1 MAYLIFAITAAVTST
16 IWAMLVYWQLA
27 IIMLCLQTVYF
38 IEFYAF
44 NIITVKQAEKA
55 STAYGKAGTVISE
68 ALNGIRT
75 VLAFN
80 GAQSELHKYERNLD
94 SARSAIL
101 KKDFAFGLFRG
112 LTLMSWHW
120 VTVIGLLISAI
131 FYHYNISHISIDDI
145 LIIVLLF
152 SNGILIPAAYIHLQY
167 IAEAQG
173 AAAEIWKLIDDESLK
188 ATEID
193 RKGLCNDCSINKV
206 RFDNVHFSYPTRSD
220 VKILNGITFE
230 VGSSETIALVGNSGS
245 GKSTCIQLLTR
256 LYEPTEGQ
264 IFLDGLLIDSYNLNW
279 LRDQIAVLNQEAVLF
294 TKSIRENIRDGKP
307 DATDNEIYEAAKEAN
322 AHDFI
327 MALPKQYDT
336 YINECGIDLSG
347 GERQRIALARALIK
361 KTSILLLD
369 EPTSALDNANERII
383 QEALDRACSNR
394 SVIIIAH
401 RLSTVRRCNRIYVLE
416 NGCIVEQGDHATLMS
431 KNGSYRRLVELQ
443 SMILESDVADSN
455 YFDPGLNKID
465 QENVSTQSHGIPKRH
480 FSSSVGLETLDI
492 NQNETPKKKQGFRV
506 LYSLFLM
513 SAPEWPIILFGCLAC
528 LGTGLSQMVL
538 SILRAKAANA
548 KCNFSLQMSRVLY
561 ACGLMVLFSLII
573 CFTTL
578 LQSVLFS
585 ISGCALIKR
594 LRMKAFS
601 SMLRQEVGWFDRSG
615 NNSGALCARLSTDAN
630 ILQSNKSI
638 FLYNKQMLN
647 FLINFAFFIRLLCV
661 NHSKTCSLDSVLKLA
676 SNDVL

>member
-1 MAYLIFAITAAVTST
+1 M
-16 IWAMLVYWQLA
+16 QLSDVA
-27 IIMLCLQTVYF
+27 KL
-38 IEFYAF
+38 
-44 NIITVKQAEKA
+44 
-55 STAYGKAGTVISE
+55 
-68 ALNGIRT
+68 RT
-75 VLAFN
+75 VCSFN
-80 GAQSELHKYERNLD
+80 FSFIILCHSTRLD
-94 SARSAIL
+94 TRKTRAHNAP
-101 KKDFAFGLFRG
+101 
-112 LTLMSWHW
+112 
-120 VTVIGLLISAI
+120 
-131 FYHYNISHISIDDI
+131 
-145 LIIVLLF
+145 LLF
-152 SNGILIPAAYIHLQY
+152 PDRSNH
-167 IAEAQG
+167 
-173 AAAEIWKLIDDESLK
+173 
-188 ATEID
+188 
-193 RKGLCNDCSINKV
+193 
-206 RFDNVHFSYPTRSD
+206 PTSCR
-220 VKILNGITFE
+220 N
-230 VGSSETIALVGNSGS
+230 
-245 GKSTCIQLLTR
+245 
-256 LYEPTEGQ
+256 
-264 IFLDGLLIDSYNLNW
+264 
-279 LRDQIAVLNQEAVLF
+279 
-294 TKSIRENIRDGKP
+294 
-307 DATDNEIYEAAKEAN
+307 
-322 AHDFI
+322 
-327 MALPKQYDT
+327 
-336 YINECGIDLSG
+336 IDLSG

-630 ILQSNKSI
+630 ILQSVCI
-638 FLYNKQMLN
+638 FYISTRVRYTNSAIVPIYFSLN
-647 FLINFAFFIRLLCV
+647 FYILRKSSANSTKISTLKNFDFL
-661 NHSKTCSLDSVLKLA
+661 
-676 SNDVL
+676 

>member
-1 MAYLIFAITAAVTST
+1 MAYLIFATTAAVTST

-38 IEFYAF
+38 IELYAF

-145 LIIVLLF
+145 LIILVLF
-152 SNGILIPAAYIHLQY
+152 SNGVLISSSYSYFQY

-307 DATDNEIYEAAKEAN
+307 DATDNELCEAAKEAN

-492 NQNETPKKKQGFRV
+492 NQNETPKKAIQ
-506 LYSLFLM
+506 
-513 SAPEWPIILFGCLAC
+513 E
-528 LGTGLSQMVL
+528 
-538 SILRAKAANA
+538 
-548 KCNFSLQMSRVLY
+548 CNFSLQMPHVLY
-561 ACGLMVLFSLII
+561 ACGLMGLFGLIV

-630 ILQSNKSI
+630 IVQSVCIFYISTRVRCTNSAIVPIYFSLYFYILRKSSANSTKI
-638 FLYNKQMLN
+638 SSLKNFDFL
-647 FLINFAFFIRLLCV
+647 
-661 NHSKTCSLDSVLKLA
+661 
-676 SNDVL
+676 